1 MLTKEQLVEKARTYL
16 EDALNAECSTHTR
29 YSSAMSAIQ
38 CLYLAG
44 IAEEV
49 DGLCVDIWEASRY
62 NVNEWPNEE
71 QVALVIDRAFVLLTG
86 GESGDEQ

>member
-1 MLTKEQLVEKARTYL
+1 MLTTEQLIAKARTYL
-16 EDALNAECSTHTR
+16 EDALKTECSTHTR

-44 IAEEV
+44 VAEEV
-49 DGLCVDIWEASRY
+49 DGLSVDIWEASRY

-71 QVALVIDRAFVLLTG
+71 QVALVVDRAFFLLTG
-86 GESGDEQ
+86 GEDAE